1 MEPIGALLRKE
12 KCKMTDTTIKRKYQY
27 SFEKM
32 AVLCPCCSHVSKL
45 GKIRASIHMK
55 LDPMCPETMIEMY
68 GRRLVNYPFTYE
80 EMIAETPI
88 TFICP
93 DCGTHMIMLD
103 DGIAELA
110 ATLNKNRIFTI
121 SCCEGHDRNHDGIC
135 DEDAYLI
142 FGEYL
147 PKSLEKYLNNDHIMN
162 KLCADTGSILGI
174 GFRDIRIVGMPVEKK
189 ALILN
194 GLQTSLINAFD
205 LCRTRDGFH
214 HPDEYPTNL
223 LEYYK
228 KFRTNEQVE
237 AGEDD

>member
-110 ATLNKNRIFTI
+110 ATFNKYRLFTT
-121 SCCEGHDRNHDGIC
+121 SCCEGHDCNHDDIC
-135 DEDAYLI
+135 EEEAYLI
-142 FGEYL
+142 FAEYL
-147 PKSLEKYLNNDHIMN
+147 PESIKECLKTDVSLMR
-162 KLCADTGSILGI
+162 LCNEAGAALIIGARSIKI
-174 GFRDIRIVGMPVEKK
+174 TNMPVEKK
-189 ALILN
+189 TLILN
-194 GLQTSLINAFD
+194 SLQISVSNAVTM
-205 LCRTRDGFH
+205 LRMRDSFH
-214 HPDEYPTNL
+214 LPDDYPPNL